1 MAPEEPRD
9 ASSTSEPR
17 DRHAYLEEQIARQKR
32 GEPID
37 VEWVQAE
44 LARVRAEQARMTA
57 SVQRNLRLLVVL
69 CATLLLVLWFKS
81 GGISGRGGI
90 WTLGLILIG
99 ALSAWVLG
107 NRRK

>member
-1 MAPEEPRD
+1 MAPE
-9 ASSTSEPR
+9 EPR

-44 LARVRAEQARMTA
+44 LARIRAEQTRVTA

-69 CATLLLVLWFKS
+69 CASLLLVLWFKS
-81 GGISGRGGI
+81 GGLAGRGGI

-99 ALSAWVLG
+99 GLAAWVLG